1 MTREQEKQ
9 HQVLVGWG
17 GDGRNVLGGTFFG
30 GGLRGCK
37 KTLVDDLEI

>member
-17 GDGRNVLGGTFFG
+17 VVGRNVLGGTFWG
-30 GGLRGCK
+30 AK
-37 KTLVDDLEI
+37 KTLADDLEI